1 MPKTKIYKGL
11 DLLAKV
17 LEFNAMTPNKEHWNE
32 GALKNNPPRL
42 IRLKQIQ
49 SLAQA
54 FLIKGA
60 DSQSTIL
67 SILIGDFIKERSV
80 ADYMEVFT
88 FIEEVVREK
97 EGETSKYNPTSTNS
111 LRMPYQQLIN
121 YKKQLLAILDFNSGW
136 LEAGTINARF
146 SIYLTDSI
154 TKHLVGKYEKL
165 DKALEL
171 FINPGKLS
179 FTETELITNYNFPPD
194 NLHDIDME
202 YM

>member
-67 SILIGDFIKERSV
+67 SILIGD
-80 ADYMEVFT
+80 
-88 FIEEVVREK
+88 
-97 EGETSKYNPTSTNS
+97 
-111 LRMPYQQLIN
+111 
-121 YKKQLLAILDFNSGW
+121 
-136 LEAGTINARF
+136 
-146 SIYLTDSI
+146 
-154 TKHLVGKYEKL
+154 
-165 DKALEL
+165 
-171 FINPGKLS
+171 
-179 FTETELITNYNFPPD
+179 
-194 NLHDIDME
+194 
-202 YM
+202 

>member
-1 MPKTKIYKGL
+1 
-11 DLLAKV
+11 
-17 LEFNAMTPNKEHWNE
+17 
-32 GALKNNPPRL
+32 
-42 IRLKQIQ
+42 
-49 SLAQA
+49 
-54 FLIKGA
+54 
-60 DSQSTIL
+60 
-67 SILIGDFIKERSV
+67 
-80 ADYMEVFT
+80 MEVFT

-121 YKKQLLAILDFNSGW
+121 YKKQLLDILDFNSGW

-179 FTETELITNYNFPPD
+179 FTETELVTNYNFPPD